1 MIHLPLSLHNIV
13 FLFPTPPNG
22 KIPADEL
29 IQLSGVNLKT
39 TYSFFELE
47 KLKNS
52 KRSLESI
59 DGFVFFSNLSFSN
72 MFSFLEKSKGKI
84 LQNKYQKL

>member
-39 TYSFFELE
+39 TSSFFELE

-59 DGFVFFSNLSFSN
+59 DGFIFFSNLSYSTI
-72 MFSFLEKSKGKI
+72 FSFFGK
-84 LQNKYQKL
+84 KLRKNSIK